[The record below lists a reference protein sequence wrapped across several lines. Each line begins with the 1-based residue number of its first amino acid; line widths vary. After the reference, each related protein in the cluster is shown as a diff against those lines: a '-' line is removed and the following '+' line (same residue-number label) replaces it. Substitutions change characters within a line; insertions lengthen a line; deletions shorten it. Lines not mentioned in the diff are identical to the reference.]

1 MTGFKAISLV
11 RRKPDIDREEFAR
24 IWRGE
29 FTAVAARLE
38 GLRGYRVNVV
48 TDRSGNQDWDGF
60 AEIWFD
66 DREAFERA
74 FADQGLEAEM
84 TAVRE
89 HFIDQ
94 YVMYEVSESDALE
107 DNDAA

>member
-1 MTGFKAISLV
+1 MTEFKAISLV
-11 RRKPDIDREEFAR
+11 RRKPGIDRDEFAR
-24 IWRGE
+24 IWREE
-29 FTAVAARLE
+29 FTAIAARLD

-48 TDRSGNQDWDGF
+48 TGQSANQDWDGF

-74 FADQGLEAEM
+74 FADQELEAEM

-89 HFIDQ
+89 DFIDR

-107 DNDAA
+107 GNDAA